1 MMIIPAHSSLTIDR
15 TKITL
20 YRYVFLIVALTT
32 ITFSIVVEA
41 AANDGADNDV
51 DPGSDFNG
59 YMKEMDRREQQEHAY
74 ESKLAA
80 HEEWRQTT
88 WSGFFVR
95 QVQKVLNHLKPFIVL
110 VLDAIKNNTNNNNNG
125 NGGGEG
131 STITNFIMYIGVRMS
146 VIIIFCIFGY
156 MGGKVFQLII
166 GTNNNNNTNQND
178 NNSNIIEVVEEIVIL
193 HEYDTEEEAA
203 KGRAITSRGK
213 KQKQKKIQ

>member
-1 MMIIPAHSSLTIDR
+1 MIIPAYPSLIIDR

-41 AANDGADNDV
+41 SANDGADNDV

-59 YMKEMDRREQQEHAY
+59 YMKEMDRREQQEHVY

-95 QVQKVLNHLKPFIVL
+95 QVQKVLNHLKPFLLL
-110 VLDAIKNNTNNNNNG
+110 VLDALKNTQNG
-125 NGGGEG
+125 KG
-131 STITNFIMYIGVRMS
+131 SSIENFIMYIGVRMGI
-146 VIIIFCIFGY
+146 IIIFCIFGY
-156 MGGKVFQLII
+156 VGGKLFQLLI
-166 GTNNNNNTNQND
+166 GTKD
-178 NNSNIIEVVEEIVIL
+178 GIIEVVEEIVIL
-193 HEYDTEEEAA
+193 HEHDTEEDAA
-203 KGRAITSRGK
+203 KARSQTSRGK
-213 KQKQKKIQ
+213 KQKQKSQ